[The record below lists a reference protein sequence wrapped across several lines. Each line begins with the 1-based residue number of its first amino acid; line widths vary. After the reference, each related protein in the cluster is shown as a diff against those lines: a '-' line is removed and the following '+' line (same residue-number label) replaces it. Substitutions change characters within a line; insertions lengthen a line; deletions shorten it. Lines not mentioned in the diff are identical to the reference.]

1 MLLGCFV
8 VIRLVSFVT
17 TAGLMPSLQSAYR
30 VNQSTETA
38 VLGVLPD
45 GVAPEWSIPLM
56 PGMHRSG
63 PRQGR
68 RRVAAAE
75 EAEPGL

>member
-1 MLLGCFV
+1 M
-8 VIRLVSFVT
+8 T
-17 TAGLMPSLQSAYR
+17 QLQYNAYR
-30 VNQSTETA
+30 I
-38 VLGVLPD
+38 